1 MKYATKKC
9 GVPQPTTAAP
19 QERSPADAEDDDEL
33 DQSVSWSDLTPQT
46 KSTTV
51 SVDVYTYVCQ
61 MIT

>member
-1 MKYATKKC
+1 
-9 GVPQPTTAAP
+9 
-19 QERSPADAEDDDEL
+19 
-33 DQSVSWSDLTPQT
+33 VSWSDLTPQT